1 MRERSLLGLG
11 SILQAIKINCWGVQF
26 HNLGWRPTAAEN
38 EENKNINGIF
48 IFIFLRQQ
56 QKTLPGSL
64 FSFIFSAS
72 FTSFANKYEFMTF
85 VTQRRLLAWC
95 ENE

>member
-56 QKTLPGSL
+56 QKKTCPVL
-64 FSFIFSAS
+64 FFHSYSPLHSRVSRI
-72 FTSFANKYEFMTF
+72 NMN
-85 VTQRRLLAWC
+85 L
-95 ENE
+95 